1 MQVIIEFFQLL
12 MSGVQQVMSFLTTLP
27 QILSTCVIAFPP
39 VLSTYLLAGLAVIIC
54 IRVLELLP

>member
-12 MSGVQQVMSFLTTLP
+12 MSGVEQVMSFLTTLP
-27 QILSTCVIAFPP
+27 QILATCVTAFPP
-39 VLSTYLLAGLAVIIC
+39 VLAAYLLAGLAVIIC